1 MHRLI
6 TACLALAALPAFAD
20 LTMVSTAVSAGTS
33 REVTLSVRG
42 SKAFFELKQEGTEPR
57 TMVRDGDAK
66 KMYIVNHQ
74 RKQLVVVTEQDS
86 EQLKA
91 QQEQLQAQ
99 LKAQLSKLPPEQRAR
114 LEASMLPQATPPK
127 AAAWTYEKKKS
138 PARKVAGFSCQ
149 DYVVKRDGQVNG
161 EACYAQWKD
170 AGMTAAEFK
179 ATLERAMP
187 RMAGEPSTWDM
198 EGQESAPGFPV
209 HRVFV
214 DEQGKVK
221 TETTLKSLTKT
232 AVAAEKFELPKD
244 YELKEMGAMMP
255 GGRPGRPMPGMMP
268 GAMPTPAPAPAKP

>member
-1 MHRLI
+1 MHRLAA
-6 TACLALAALPAFAD
+6 ACLALVAFPALAD

-42 SKAFFELKQEGTEPR
+42 SKAFFELRQDGAEPR
-57 TMVRDGDAK
+57 TMLRDGDAK
-66 KMYIVNHQ
+66 KLYLVNHQ

-91 QQEQLQAQ
+91 QQEQLKAQLQAQ
-99 LKAQLSKLPPEQRAR
+99 LAKLPPEQRAR
-114 LEASMLPQATPPK
+114 LEASMLPQAPAPK
-127 AAAWTYEKKKS
+127 ASTWTFEKKKG

-149 DYVVKRDGQVNG
+149 DYVVKRDGQLNG
-161 EACYAQWKD
+161 EACYAPWKD
-170 AGMTAAEFK
+170 AGFTAEEFK
-179 ATLERAMP
+179 ATLARAMP

-209 HRVFV
+209 HRTFL

-232 AVAAEKFELPKD
+232 ALGAERFELPKD
-244 YELKEMGAMMP
+244 YQVKDMGGMVP
-255 GGRPGRPMPGMMP
+255 GGRPGGRPV
-268 GAMPTPAPAPAKP
+268 PTLPRPAPVPAKP

>member
-1 MHRLI
+1 MHRLAA
-6 TACLALAALPAFAD
+6 ACLALAAFPAFAD

-42 SKAFFELKQEGTEPR
+42 AKAFFELRQDGAEPR
-57 TMVRDGDAK
+57 TMLRDGDAK

-91 QQEQLQAQ
+91 QQEQFKAQ
-99 LKAQLSKLPPEQRAR
+99 LQAQLSKLPPEQRAR
-114 LEASMLPQATPPK
+114 LEASMLPPGAMPPAK
-127 AAAWTYEKKKS
+127 ASTWAYEKKKGA
-138 PARKVAGFSCQ
+138 ARKVAGFSCQ
-149 DYVVKRDGQVNG
+149 DYVVKRDGQLNG

-170 AGMTAAEFK
+170 AGFSAAEFK

-209 HRVFV
+209 HRTFV

-232 AVAAEKFELPKD
+232 ALGAEKFELPKD
-244 YELKEMGAMMP
+244 YELKEMGAAMPGARP
-255 GGRPGRPMPGMMP
+255 GGRPMPTTPMP
-268 GAMPTPAPAPAKP
+268 APVPAKP